1 MKETSHKKED
11 GTLKTPGLIS
21 LLCVVSLSLVL
32 ATGIA
37 FGQTGGGAKIS
48 LNKATAAQLSKVSG
62 LNANLAKA
70 IVEFRQKNGPFK
82 KVDDLAKVPGMTKEI
97 ITKAGIQ
104 VDSKGDV
111 VAPAPKG
118 GGDDD
123 EEGPS
128 LKPSKC

>member
-1 MKETSHKKED
+1 M
-11 GTLKTPGLIS
+11 
-21 LLCVVSLSLVL
+21 
-32 ATGIA
+32 TGVA
-37 FGQTGGGAKIS
+37 FGQAAGGAKIS
-48 LNKATAAQLSKVSG
+48 LNKASAAQLSKVPG

-70 IVEFRQKNGPFK
+70 IVDFRTKNGPFK
-82 KVDDLAKVPGMTKEI
+82 KIDDLAKVPGMSKDI
-97 ITKAGIQ
+97 MTKAGIQ
-104 VDSKGDV
+104 VDSKGDL